1 MKRLLIIA
9 CLGIMLGACSDFLKE
24 YSQDKAYVRGY
35 EDLDELLLGSVY
47 MPAGAIL
54 HLGDVYSYD
63 SKMEWYYPYIHL
75 MADEV
80 DENTK
85 TSDRSTVW
93 DARQRY
99 FGYYTWQQQVGIDQL
114 GTTIRNE
121 SGDWDRI
128 YKHINVANMVL
139 ADIDNQS
146 AETEEDRLAVS
157 RIKGEAYFLRAAYYF
172 TLANLY
178 GKPYV
183 PATAKTDLAVPIKLT
198 EFIEDKVYSRN
209 TVEEVYAQVLAD
221 LTEAEKCLSATERKS
236 IYRADITAVCHLRSR
251 VHLYMQN
258 WEEAVRYAQKTL
270 DKQSALFDLNH
281 MGETASFLNPE
292 LPEVIFTMG
301 NGGLSYSL
309 SDNAGDFN
317 VSEDLWQTYT
327 DDNDL
332 RRTYFIKHDGS
343 YPAYVKEGDRSDLS
357 RSALSNNFL
366 FRTAEAW
373 LNLAEASAYAGDE
386 TTARNALDNLRRHR
400 LENPAE
406 VTESG
411 ADLIRFIRDER
422 RRELCLE
429 GHRWFDLRRYM
440 VCEKEP
446 FSKPIR
452 HSYTVFEEMW
462 WISSYEPV
470 QSDYYEL
477 KANDDAYTLPIPKEV
492 IEYNT
497 GMPSNKRDARPIVE
511 TINY

>member
-1 MKRLLIIA
+1 M
-9 CLGIMLGACSDFLKE
+9 
-24 YSQDKAYVRGY
+24 SQ
-35 EDLDELLLGSVY
+35 
-47 MPAGAIL
+47 
-54 HLGDVYSYD
+54 
-63 SKMEWYYPYIHL
+63 
-75 MADEV
+75 
-80 DENTK
+80 
-85 TSDRSTVW
+85 
-93 DARQRY
+93 
-99 FGYYTWQQQVGIDQL
+99 
-114 GTTIRNE
+114 
-121 SGDWDRI
+121 
-128 YKHINVANMVL
+128 
-139 ADIDNQS
+139 
-146 AETEEDRLAVS
+146 
-157 RIKGEAYFLRAAYYF
+157 
-172 TLANLY
+172 
-178 GKPYV
+178 
-183 PATAKTDLAVPIKLT
+183 
-198 EFIEDKVYSRN
+198 
-209 TVEEVYAQVLAD
+209 
-221 LTEAEKCLSATERKS
+221 
-236 IYRADITAVCHLRSR
+236 
-251 VHLYMQN
+251 
-258 WEEAVRYAQKTL
+258 
-270 DKQSALFDLNH
+270 
-281 MGETASFLNPE
+281 
-292 LPEVIFTMG
+292 
-301 NGGLSYSL
+301 SL
-309 SDNAGDFN
+309 SNWSGEFS
-317 VSEDLWQTYT
+317 VSEDLYDTYT

-373 LNLAEASAYAGDE
+373 LNLAEDSAYAGDE

-446 FSKPIR
+446 FSKTIR
-452 HSYTVFEEMW
+452 HSYTVFEQGYDAFW
-462 WISSYEPV
+462 NYVYIPV